1 MYDGQIFTGILIME
15 MLYPV
20 CSFIYLYN
28 ISKKVTVQFGRFP
41 SMGEKRKT
49 VPGRSSP
56 KEQLHS
62 PKCKVLRPPAGEASF
77 FQSRT
82 MAEDSGTLAPQTG

>member
-1 MYDGQIFTGILIME
+1 MAGRVLGYVLAVVLGIYLFFMYDGQIFTGILILE

-41 SMGEKRKT
+41 SMERKEI
-49 VPGRSSP
+49 SSGA
-56 KEQLHS
+56 K
-62 PKCKVLRPPAGEASF
+62 
-77 FQSRT
+77 
-82 MAEDSGTLAPQTG
+82 